1 MGIGD
6 GEMNIRQFAELLS
19 RDLLQRVY
27 INSSVRVLA
36 QLIEE
41 ILEEHNIAGVAVM
54 EKGEQR

>member
-1 MGIGD
+1 
-6 GEMNIRQFAELLS
+6 MNIRQFAELLS